1 MAQPSFVSHAVTWP
15 ESIHSLPLGASPTQL
30 DPYRTPYT
38 QGEVSHQIVKGD
50 HQYPGEWSGFRQ
62 YNPAFAPYHQHHDP
76 SPVCFHHPRQDGHT
90 VNIDPSQSFHTAPP
104 PPPPVPTPPASEG
117 SPNTEWVSFMK
128 PEHEAQPSPK
138 RIRRA
143 HPFDAGTFVA
153 RSDGVRKKNAKF
165 EIPEERNLDTLDA
178 MIKEAKSDGELKEL
192 KMQKRLLRN
201 RDAAYDFSPPSFG
214 R

>member
-1 MAQPSFVSHAVTWP
+1 
-15 ESIHSLPLGASPTQL
+15 
-30 DPYRTPYT
+30 
-38 QGEVSHQIVKGD
+38 
-50 HQYPGEWSGFRQ
+50 
-62 YNPAFAPYHQHHDP
+62 
-76 SPVCFHHPRQDGHT
+76 
-90 VNIDPSQSFHTAPP
+90 
-104 PPPPVPTPPASEG
+104 
-117 SPNTEWVSFMK
+117 MK

-143 HPFDAGTFVA
+143 FDTGTFVA
-153 RSDGVRKKNAKF
+153 RPDGVRKKNAKF

-201 RDAAYDFSPPSFG
+201 RDAAYDFSPPSYG